1 MRKSAFGYLVG
12 SWLMALL
19 CLSSALGQT
28 VTGSITGQV
37 KDPSGAVVV
46 GASVTA
52 QNAAT
57 SVSEWNSQPATE
69 PGLAKARIGF
79 ARVLGV

>member
-1 MRKSAFGYLVG
+1 MS
-12 SWLMALL
+12 
-19 CLSSALGQT
+19 T
-28 VTGSITGQV
+28 
-37 KDPSGAVVV
+37 
-46 GASVTA
+46 ASVKPSSTRRA
-52 QNAAT
+52 SAYFSRLDLLLAAAIALAFAASVAVHHPHFRSQNAAT